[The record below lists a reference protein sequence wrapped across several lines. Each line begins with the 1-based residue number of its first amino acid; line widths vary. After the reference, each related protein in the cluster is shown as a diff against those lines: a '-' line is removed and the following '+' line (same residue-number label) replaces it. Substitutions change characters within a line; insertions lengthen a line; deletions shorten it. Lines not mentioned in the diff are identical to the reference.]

1 MQIQEIA
8 TPAGLHAWLVEEH
21 GLPIVFVE
29 MFWRAGATSE
39 AAHLGGLAYMLSG
52 LLDEGAGDLDSEAFQ
67 KRLADLNIE
76 LSFHASRDSF
86 SVSLKTLEENLD
98 QAFELMSLALTA
110 PRFDTDAVERV
121 RAQLLAS
128 LRQDAKDPETIA
140 SRAWFAAAFPGH
152 AYGRSPRGTPET
164 IEAIQPADL
173 RDWLGRAL
181 ARDNIGIAVVG
192 AISPQR
198 LQALLDKS
206 LAHLPAESSVSV
218 PAQTRFQAQGGSQTI
233 DFPNPQSVIRFGHGG
248 PLRQDEDFIPA
259 YVMNYILGGGSLVSR
274 LGDEVREKRGLA
286 YSVYSF
292 LYPLDQAGLF
302 IGSVAT
308 ENARAGQAIA
318 QIRDEIARLR
328 DHGVTEEDLAAAK
341 AYLTGSYPLRFD
353 SSEKIAGQLSGI
365 QRQRLGIDYVETRNS
380 LIEAVT
386 REDVQRAARAHL
398 HLDSLLAI
406 IVGQPEGINPPE

>member
-8 TPAGLHAWLVEEH
+8 TPAGLQAWLVEEH
-21 GLPIVFVE
+21 ALPIVFVE
-29 MFWRAGATSE
+29 MFWRAGATSDP
-39 AAHLGGLAYMLSG
+39 AHLSGLAFMLSA
-52 LLDEGAGDLDSEAFQ
+52 LLDEGAGDMDSEAFQ

-76 LSFHASRDSF
+76 LFFHASRDNF

-110 PRFDTDAVERV
+110 PRFDADAVERV
-121 RAQLLAS
+121 RAQIVAT
-128 LRQDAKDPETIA
+128 LRQDTKDPDIIA

-152 AYGRSPRGTPET
+152 AYGRPLRGTPET
-164 IEAIQPADL
+164 IEAIQTADL

-192 AISPQR
+192 AVAPQR

-206 LAHLPAESSVSV
+206 LAGLPAAADVSLPAE
-218 PAQTRFQAQGGSQTI
+218 TRFQAQGGSEVI
-233 DFPNPQSVIRFGHGG
+233 AFPNPQSVIRFGHSG

-292 LYPLDQAGLF
+292 LYPLAHAGLF
-302 IGSVAT
+302 LGSVAT

-328 DHGVTEEDLAAAK
+328 DHGVTEEELAAAK

-365 QRQRLGIDYVETRNS
+365 QRQRLGIDYIETRNS

-386 REDVQRAARAHL
+386 REDVQRVARAHL

-406 IVGQPEGINPPE
+406 IVGQPESFDPPE